1 MIYQKPL
8 APGMAR
14 TCNPVIRSGV
24 KEVVGIHVLLT
35 RSPFGDGIPRRLPLR
50 VSLAKPPDQDQ
61 MNLNYQRF
69 VPYTD
74 SLRKQNRDLAI
85 QGTEFQAAV
94 AELTQIRE
102 NMERGLGILMDNLNP
117 LLEEKFRPQPKTQE
131 PDRKAA

>member
-1 MIYQKPL
+1 
-8 APGMAR
+8 
-14 TCNPVIRSGV
+14 
-24 KEVVGIHVLLT
+24 
-35 RSPFGDGIPRRLPLR
+35 
-50 VSLAKPPDQDQ
+50 

-69 VPYTD
+69 VPYSD

-102 NMERGLGILMDNLNP
+102 NMKRGLGILMDNLNP